1 MTETAKNDKITGNR
15 NIFKEKILNPNS
27 FCVTW
32 EQTPGK
38 GSFEASQ
45 TEVIENARKAA
56 SRGKIHAISL
66 TDNPSGIP
74 AIAPEIFCA
83 EIKKLGIEP
92 LVHFAL
98 RDKNR
103 NECESLLYGLATLDV
118 SNLLVLTGDYPASG
132 GFKGKGKPVFDLDS
146 VQALQLIATL
156 NAGLEYDSSTGK
168 KSILVP
174 TDFFAGAVISPFKR
188 TEAELMGQYYKLKKK
203 IEAGAKFVVT
213 QVGYDARKWHEL
225 ITWEKING
233 YNTPLLANI
242 YILPYGAGKTMNS
255 NRIPGCV
262 VTEKLLAKLDEE
274 RTAKDKG
281 KAARINRAAEMY
293 AIAKGMGFRGV
304 HIGGHCAGYET
315 MEYVI
320 ARGEELVPKWQ
331 QLAANFNFP
340 QKDGFYFFEKEEKTG
355 LNTEIMSSRNA
366 KPTNPPIYNFSRLA
380 HSIIFD
386 KNSIIFKGL
395 KPIAKSIDKGPKL
408 KRTFAKFEL
417 LNKTALFN
425 CLDCGDCA
433 LIDTAYVC
441 PMSQCPKG
449 QRNGPCG
456 GSYEGWCEVYPGEK
470 RCIWVRA
477 YSRLKK
483 HNQEDNIGEYI
494 VPPCNW
500 ELQHTSSWLNYY
512 LGCDHTAKRLGIK
525 PPQAKIPKTEI

>member
-1 MTETAKNDKITGNR
+1 MTETSKNDKIIENR
-15 NIFKEKILNPNS
+15 NIFKETILNPNS

-32 EQTPGK
+32 EQTPGR

-45 TEVIENARKAA
+45 AEVIENARKAA
-56 SRGKIHAISL
+56 SGGKIHAVSL

-92 LVHFAL
+92 LIHFAL

-118 SNLLVLTGDYPASG
+118 RNLLALTGDYPAQG
-132 GFKGKGKPVFDLDS
+132 GLRGKGKPVFDFDS
-146 VQALQLIATL
+146 VQALQLIAAL
-156 NAGLEYDSSTGK
+156 NAGLEYEAADK
-168 KSILVP
+168 KITLSP
-174 TDFFAGAVISPFKR
+174 TDFFAGAAISPFKR

-203 IEAGAKFVVT
+203 IEAGAKFIVT
-213 QVGYDARKWHEL
+213 QVGYDVRKWHEL

-233 YNTPLLANI
+233 YQTPLLANI
-242 YILPYGAGKTMNS
+242 YILPYGPGKTMNS

-281 KAARINRAAEMY
+281 KAARLNRAAEMY
-293 AIAKGMGFRGV
+293 AIAKGMGFRGA
-304 HIGGHCAGYET
+304 HIGGHGATCET
-315 MEYVI
+315 IEYVI
-320 ARGEELVPKWQ
+320 ARGDELAPKWQ
-331 QLAANFNFP
+331 ELTANFDFP
-340 QKDGFYFFEKEEKTG
+340 QNDGFYLFEKDEKTG
-355 LNTEIMSSRNA
+355 LNTEKLSPRNA
-366 KPTNPPIYNFSRLA
+366 KPTNPPIYSFSRLA
-380 HSIIFD
+380 HNIIFD
-386 KNSIIFKGL
+386 KNSVIFKGL
-395 KPIAKSIDKGPKL
+395 TPIAKSIDKGPKL
-408 KRTFAKFEL
+408 KRAFAKFEL
-417 LNKTALFN
+417 LNKTMLFN
-425 CLDCGDCA
+425 CMDCGDCA
-433 LIDTAYVC
+433 LIDAAYIC

-470 RCIWVRA
+470 QCIWVRA

-494 VPPCNW
+494 APPCDW

-512 LGCDHTAKRLGIK
+512 LGRDHTAKRLGIK
-525 PPQAKIPKTEI
+525 PPQAKTQKTEN